1 MYEVIPNN
9 MDKSIL
15 LQKYRI
21 YYIATSLD
29 FPPSRISKRKIKTVN
44 AP

>member
-15 LQKYRI
+15 LQKYRV
-21 YYIATSLD
+21 YV
-29 FPPSRISKRKIKTVN
+29 PPSRISKRKIKTAT